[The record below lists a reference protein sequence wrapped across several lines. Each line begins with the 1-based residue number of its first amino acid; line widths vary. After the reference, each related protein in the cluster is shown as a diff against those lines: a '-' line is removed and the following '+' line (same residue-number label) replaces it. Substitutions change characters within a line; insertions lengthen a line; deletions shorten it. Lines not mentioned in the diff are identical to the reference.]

1 MITSKN
7 KTFSLISVC
16 SINCRSLD
24 NLMEL
29 LGLFI
34 GLGLLKLKH
43 LIYPRVSTWFG
54 LLIFFTNLS
63 VMEFLLRYLASFPL
77 FSVIDAF
84 EWFWMGG
91 LHKNI
96 QLMLDRSSRA
106 EVFCKKSVLKNIA
119 KFTGKHLCQSLFF
132 KKVVADWDSV
142 NFAKFLRAPFL

>member
-1 MITSKN
+1 
-7 KTFSLISVC
+7 
-16 SINCRSLD
+16 
-24 NLMEL
+24 MEL

-43 LIYPRVSTWFG
+43 LIYQRVSTWFG

-84 EWFWMGG
+84 EWFWMGD

-106 EVFCKKSVLKNIA
+106 EVFCKKGVLKNIA

-132 KKVVADWDSV
+132 NKVVAD
-142 NFAKFLRAPFL
+142 